1 MHIFSSG
8 PMCSLR
14 RTLLVWLVPMFILV
28 GGVSAAFSYWN
39 FGRMADSF
47 MDEQMQQLADA
58 IAAAEEPMSLPA
70 QSAER
75 VHKSGAYVTQVF
87 GADGRLQASS
97 WPQLAVPLT
106 GSPGFHD
113 LRAADNTWRV
123 YVAGARPGG
132 ARVQVLQSGEFR
144 RHLAAGRAGEVLA
157 PAMVLLALTL
167 LVVWGMAGALSREV
181 GAIGRNAA
189 EQDENSADGLPLERV
204 PAEMRPLVASF
215 NSLLAR
221 LRNECAMQRRF
232 LQDAAHE
239 LRSPITA
246 VALQLE
252 NVRRDL
258 PANAC
263 AQTFAQLEAGVGRAR
278 RVVDQMLKMSRHE
291 AAVQDPPVL
300 LDVQAQLHES
310 INVLIALADQRNIDL
325 GLVVAPGTPAGL
337 SIRCAAAD
345 LRSVLDNLIEN
356 ALRYTPEGG
365 VVDVRVSAEEG
376 RPVIEVIDNGPGI
389 PAEEIGRVFDRF
401 FRVPG
406 TGTGGSGLGLAIAKA
421 AAQRCGLSITLANR
435 RDGGGL
441 VARVAF
447 PAPAVAAASTQSA
460 SSFAANKALRA
471 G

>member
-1 MHIFSSG
+1 MHIFSAG

-14 RTLLVWLVPMFILV
+14 RTLLMWLVPMFILV
-28 GGVSAAFSYWN
+28 GGASAMYSYWN
-39 FGRMADSF
+39 FGRMAASF
-47 MDEQMQQLADA
+47 MDDQMQQLGDA
-58 IAAAEEPMSLPA
+58 IAAAEEPVSLPV

-75 VHKSGAYVTQVF
+75 VHKSGVYVTQVF

-97 WPQLAVPLT
+97 WPRLTVPLAEP
-106 GSPGFHD
+106 SGFHD
-113 LRAADNTWRV
+113 LQAAGSTWRA
-123 YVAGARPGG
+123 YAAAAKPGG
-132 ARVQVLQSGEFR
+132 LRVQVLQSAEFR
-144 RHLAAGRAGEVLA
+144 RHLAAGRAGEALA
-157 PAMVLLALTL
+157 PAVIMLALTL
-167 LVVWGMAGALSREV
+167 LVLWGVAGAVSREV

-189 EQDENSADGLPLERV
+189 EQDEHSADELPLQRV

-221 LRNECAMQRRF
+221 LREECAMQRRF

-337 SIRCAAAD
+337 SIRCAASD

-365 VVDVRVSAEEG
+365 VVDVRVAAEEG

-389 PAEEIGRVFDRF
+389 PDEEIGRVFDRF

-406 TGTGGSGLGLAIAKA
+406 TGTGGSGLGLAIAKS
-421 AAQRCGLSITLANR
+421 AAQRCGLSIALANR
-435 RDGGGL
+435 RDGSGL
-441 VARVAF
+441 VARIAL
-447 PAPAVAAASTQSA
+447 AGQAVAATATESA